1 MPIFREIALAVSALA
16 IFLFLSNAFL
26 GPDER
31 QEPSPTSDRPW
42 IGAEFVPAERWLAK
56 ETITTGRSWKGAE
69 PVAMARGFIREL
81 TPHARIKGVFAQFV
95 PSESRRA
102 I

>member
-56 ETITTGRSWKGAE
+56 ETITTGRSWKGV
-69 PVAMARGFIREL
+69 PVAAQRARSRQGQN
-81 TPHARIKGVFAQFV
+81 ARAG
-95 PSESRRA
+95 RRA
-102 I
+102 AIDRP